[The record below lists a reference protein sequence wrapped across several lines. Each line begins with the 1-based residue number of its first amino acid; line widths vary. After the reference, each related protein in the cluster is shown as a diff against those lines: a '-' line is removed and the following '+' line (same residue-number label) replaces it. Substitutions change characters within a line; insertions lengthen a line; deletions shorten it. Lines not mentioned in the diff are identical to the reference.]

1 MQMTRNI
8 INIKLLD
15 CGMEVGHEFYFG
27 SKLQTNTLI
36 SKSYGMMYVT
46 YMKPRAEQPR
56 VFDSHAIEEQ
66 GITTAFLQKGTRV
79 VLATIGG
86 KQGAAYQNPIIH
98 IQRLL
103 RGFYL

>member
-8 INIKLLD
+8 VNIKLLD

-36 SKSYGMMYVT
+36 SKSYGVMYVT

-56 VFDSHAIEEQ
+56 VFDSRAIEEQ